1 MEGNKT
7 VGRESGRGHGRDWML
22 TVARWAWLKREE
34 PGRSRLGADRDGACT
49 ELYGL
54 TEDLWE
60 GKESGWGKDR
70 RRLEAVVEGVGA
82 GGGGGKTELIAR
94 QMGDR
99 PAAWGTVGLRRSW
112 VEGQD

>member
-1 MEGNKT
+1 M
-7 VGRESGRGHGRDWML
+7 
-22 TVARWAWLKREE
+22 
-34 PGRSRLGADRDGACT
+34 
-49 ELYGL
+49 
-54 TEDLWE
+54 
-60 GKESGWGKDR
+60 
-70 RRLEAVVEGVGA
+70 VEGVGA